1 MNEKSKRHEK
11 IELGLYYTLKI
22 LIALG
27 LVWALINKDWTNS
40 IFIALIFLLTYLP
53 RLVKKKYKI
62 YLPIE
67 FELFIVSFIFLSLF
81 LGEVYS
87 YYHKIWWWDLYLHT
101 VSGFLLGIAGFL
113 LVFIMSQ
120 SQKIRLQKRPGFV
133 ALFAFSFAISAG
145 VIWEIFEFLM
155 DSFFGFNML
164 KSGLMDTMGDLI
176 VDVIGAAVICFIGYL
191 WMKKKLKFFVF
202 DHSISLF
209 VKKNLHLFD
218 NEK

>member
-1 MNEKSKRHEK
+1 MNENCKRHEK
-11 IELGLYYTLKI
+11 IELGLYYILKI
-22 LIALG
+22 LIVLG
-27 LVWALINKDWTNS
+27 LILAFISGDWTNAV
-40 IFIALIFLLTYLP
+40 FIALIFLLTYLP
-53 RLVKKKYKI
+53 RLLKKKYKI

-87 YYHKIWWWDLYLHT
+87 YYYKIWWWDLYLHT
-101 VSGFLLGIAGFL
+101 ISGFLLGIVGFL

-120 SQKIRLQKRPGFV
+120 SRKIRLQKRPGFV
-133 ALFAFSFAISAG
+133 ALFAFSFAVSAG
-145 VIWEIFEFLM
+145 VIWEIFEFVI
-155 DSFFGFNML
+155 DSFLGFNML

-176 VDVIGAAVICFIGYL
+176 VDVIGAAIISFIGYL

-202 DHSISLF
+202 DHSMSLF

-218 NEK
+218 S